1 MYDLRLHS
9 NGSHTRPATRG
20 TENPGLY
27 SPRPSGRGSPYSA
40 DPVPMS
46 EETFD
51 RTHGEGHA
59 VSMENPLLV
68 IWRRWWI
75 IALTTA
81 ALVGLAVGFSVLQ
94 TPSYGATIKVLV
106 GTQQGDGAVSNLQTD
121 VAGLQ
126 GIAETAA
133 IAVDTRPVAQEV
145 VDRSGLNVAP
155 ETVLE
160 NMTVEPIGTSQFIE
174 VSYTDTDP
182 QRAQEVANAVGS
194 VFSEQISEVSPGDS
208 AVTAE
213 IWERAVA
220 PESPS
225 SPNLMLNALFALVLG
240 LMLGAALAFVVDYLD
255 DNWRSPEEVERVS
268 GVPTFGVIPAF
279 KTQKTK
285 KKEG

>member
-1 MYDLRLHS
+1 
-9 NGSHTRPATRG
+9 
-20 TENPGLY
+20 
-27 SPRPSGRGSPYSA
+27 
-40 DPVPMS
+40 
-46 EETFD
+46 
-51 RTHGEGHA
+51 
-59 VSMENPLLV
+59 MENPLLV